1 MSYGHFY
8 GRYGAKKVDFGHF
21 FGQKH
26 IEKSPVSTNKWIKRV
41 RETWSKIK
49 YGTQHYWWTKWAKA
63 IFMAIMALEKADF
76 GHF

>member
-1 MSYGHFY
+1 MAIMALFFFY
-8 GRYGAKKVDFGHF
+8 FGHF
-21 FGQKH
+21 FGPKH

-41 RETWSKIK
+41 RETLSKAK
-49 YGTQHYWWTKWAKA
+49 YGNQHYWWKKWRKA